1 MTRFSFG
8 WFLAQIL
15 IVLGWIYF
23 YHGFLKDENNFD
35 FIKTII
41 AIIIYYLLGV
51 ITTLKIESDLI
62 AQIINWLALIICLYL
77 IRRPSIKQLL
87 FSYVIFYVASF
98 IAETLAMLVYYG
110 LNYLFI
116 IADYYIVFIFD
127 ITSLIVYYYAIRIYR
142 KEKIDLN
149 INILYLVLLLV
160 INQEVWLSSLS
171 NLILGEEELLTISY
185 PLIIIQIL
193 VIIAMSLS
201 LKDYVKFKKLKIED
215 EVRQNSNEE
224 LKRQIESLGNK
235 QSILNKVYKE
245 IQSSNLSYEKLDSL
259 SSDLKDIRMNI
270 YSDNP
275 SVNALLSYF
284 NDECKK
290 DNIKLSIEI
299 KGSLKDKLED
309 YDLNTLLSNILKNAL
324 EASNNIELKIINKND
339 NILITCVNTNDK
351 KIKKNK
357 LIHGNGTPIIKDIVN
372 KYKGIYS
379 FEIINDIANL
389 KIILNTN

>member
-201 LKDYVKFKKLKIED
+201 LRDYVKFKKLKIED

-351 KIKKNK
+351 KRKKNK